1 MIFFNDLAALVAQY
15 ESLDKLGT
23 LFMNVNEWSNTP
35 ETTKFLL
42 LIGDDELEDLD
53 DEHNPVL
60 ATENNMKY
68 FFDVEMFQSVVDLQ
82 VEKKPESDLSDFIHA
97 INYYLEY
104 DDFYEPR

>member
-1 MIFFNDLAALVAQY
+1 MIFFNDLASLIAQY
-15 ESLDKLGT
+15 QSIDKLGT
-23 LFMNVNEWSNTP
+23 LFVNSDEWSSAP
-35 ETTKFLL
+35 EKTKVLL

-60 ATENNMKY
+60 ATENDMEY
-68 FFDVEMFQSVVDLQ
+68 FFDVEMFQSVIDLQ